1 MRWSTVVTVA
11 AASTLVCL
19 PVAGAEPAV
28 PQPNGSCAPEVS
40 GAMTLP
46 AAATAPLRCTDGRWQ
61 TVSDPYPFSD
71 RWVSPGRPM
80 TLRGGAVQN
89 PLLEPGRWTAVPLS
103 DGDRCRAEQVSVTYG
118 KVDGPPRIDEGG
130 AGERLDLEVI
140 PRLLDI
146 DMSGNCLWQKVS
158 D

>member
-1 MRWSTVVTVA
+1 MRWWTVVTVA

-19 PVAGAEPAV
+19 PIAGAEPAV
-28 PQPNGSCAPEVS
+28 PQTNASCTPALS

-46 AAATAPLRCTDGRWQ
+46 AGATAPLRCTDGRWQ

>member
-1 MRWSTVVTVA
+1 MRWSTLVTLA
-11 AASTLVCL
+11 MTSALIPL
-19 PVAGAEPAV
+19 PIAGAQPTA
-28 PQPNGSCAPEVS
+28 PQPDTACAAQVS
-40 GAMTLP
+40 GAMTLL
-46 AAATAPLRCTDGRWQ
+46 AGATAPLRCVDGRWQ

-71 RWVSPGRPM
+71 RWVSSEKPM

-89 PLLEPGRWTAVPLS
+89 PALEPGHWTATPLT
-103 DGDRCRAEQVSVTYG
+103 DDDRCRAEQVSVTYG

-130 AGERLDLEVI
+130 TGQRLDLEVI

-146 DMSGNCLWQKVS
+146 DMSGDCLWQRVG